1 MKWNGF
7 GNGAVV
13 CIAPLSLI
21 VPDQIMM
28 IMISSEVGTLSARP
42 LLSLCAAVA
51 GIVSAV
57 TTAKWIHMVVFHLFR
72 SFRCRTWNL
81 IWAKRLV
88 TVRQTNQITNITQTK
103 KKKQLLSLEKSPQLL
118 FASIS
123 LLVCSSVASKT
134 PHLIGWPTQSDDFS
148 GDLRQQTIVFL
159 LAQQRDQ
166 SIDQYAKTL
175 AGINGEHNVARQAL

>member
-7 GNGAVV
+7 GNGAIV

-42 LLSLCAAVA
+42 LLSLCADVA

-57 TTAKWIHMVVFHLFR
+57 TTVEGPSEFTWWCFTCSVSSGAELEISFGPRGLWL
-72 SFRCRTWNL
+72 SFRLTRLPTSHKQR
-81 IWAKRLV
+81 KR
-88 TVRQTNQITNITQTK
+88 NNYF
-103 KKKQLLSLEKSPQLL
+103 LSS
-118 FASIS
+118 S
-123 LLVCSSVASKT
+123 LLVSLCL
-134 PHLIGWPTQSDDFS
+134 HLIGWPTQSDDFS